1 MAATPSKEDALLV
14 SQCLDFCQMLAGKSI
29 PFSFCLKVGHNS
41 FSVDTRGKGA
51 LSSAKKKKKPT
62 PSTLRR
68 NARRREEF
76 LQKKLASTTPVSKP
90 VSEQGTED
98 LRKPPELLR
107 HHASPSPSSERRQV
121 ITVGKGKVPTFNQ
134 LDGAAGSPAA
144 KTSGPPPS
152 QPCPPPPYDKPC
164 PGLICT
170 PHGPEARGAGAYWE
184 TDCDQCF
191 QHLCNYGK
199 IAEICSANCGLH
211 HCHKKVP
218 GDNVVWS
225 FRSRGCREECTKDQ
239 FCFNCSCCQ
248 SPYQ

>member
-51 LSSAKKKKKPT
+51 LSSAKKKKPT

-98 LRKPPELLR
+98 LRKPPEPLR
-107 HHASPSPSSERRQV
+107 HHASPSTERRQV
-121 ITVGKGKVPTFNQ
+121 ITGWCRW
-134 LDGAAGSPAA
+134 L
-144 KTSGPPPS
+144 TSCQDFWTSSLSTLSTSTLRQALPWTHLYPS
-152 QPCPPPPYDKPC
+152 WP
-164 PGLICT
+164 
-170 PHGPEARGAGAYWE
+170 
-184 TDCDQCF
+184 
-191 QHLCNYGK
+191 
-199 IAEICSANCGLH
+199 
-211 HCHKKVP
+211 
-218 GDNVVWS
+218 
-225 FRSRGCREECTKDQ
+225 
-239 FCFNCSCCQ
+239 
-248 SPYQ
+248 